1 MQKKTRAQENC
12 RQEYTSR
19 YIKVSYVN
27 RLNLSCGAYRFR
39 AALKASPGKII
50 VIKPGVYEET
60 LLIEVIVY

>member
-1 MQKKTRAQENC
+1 M
-12 RQEYTSR
+12 
-19 YIKVSYVN
+19 SYVN